1 MENQDKD
8 IAKDKLNHYR
18 RNKNKIQRYKEQLI
32 ELQALT
38 TSTTSHLNLVT
49 VTGSKKQSYD
59 DNMAKLVDMRDE
71 IVDQTMQLELQEQE
85 LKMYVNN
92 LSSDRLVKLIEL
104 RYFED
109 MSWDEI
115 AHDMCVS
122 KRSAHSQHGQALR
135 ELTDMFMD
143 NRDKG

>member
-1 MENQDKD
+1 MENRNKD
-8 IAKDKLNHYR
+8 IAKDRLREYR
-18 RNKNKIQRYKEQLI
+18 KNKNKMIRYTEQLV

-49 VTGSKKQSYD
+49 VTGGKKRSYD

-71 IVDQTMQLELQEQE
+71 IVDQAMRLELQEQE

-92 LSSDRLVKLIEL
+92 LSSDRLVELIKL

-115 AHDMCVS
+115 AHDMHIS

-135 ELTDMFMD
+135 ELTDMFMG
-143 NRDKG
+143 NRDNE